1 MRHFKNTKIVIVS
14 LFLTL
19 CFTTIKAQHS
29 YVKDYKS
36 LATDL
41 SSKYGIPA
49 SIILSVAFVESGG
62 GTSKNSKTLNN
73 HFGIV
78 GKNTVNNSRYK
89 SFSSVKE
96 SYEAFCQMITRKKYY
111 EKLKGNDNHSDWVKA
126 IAAAGYSTQ
135 PEEWKRRINSI
146 ISKISL

>member
-1 MRHFKNTKIVIVS
+1 MKHFKNIKTVVIS
-14 LFLTL
+14 LFLIL
-19 CFTTIKAQHS
+19 CFTTAHAQHS
-29 YVKDYKS
+29 YVNDYKMM
-36 LATDL
+36 ANEL
-41 SSKYGIPA
+41 SSKYGIPS
-49 SIILSVAFVESGG
+49 SIILAIAIVESGA

-96 SYEAFCQMITRKKYY
+96 SYEAFCQMLSRKKYY
-111 EKLKGNDNHSDWVKA
+111 SALKGSENHNDWVKA

-135 PEEWKRRINSI
+135 PEEWKRRIFSV